1 MTIFLYQLAQAC
13 PHNVLHVLVALHAII
28 SGSVMVWKTLM
39 GVKMIMRAIWQV
51 SGEASVKYC
60 TLYLD
65 PVKMQ
70 VSLVA
75 MVLMECL

>member
-28 SGSVMVWKTLM
+28 SGSVMVWKMT
-39 GVKMIMRAIWQV
+39 MRVIWQV
-51 SGEASVKYC
+51 SGEVSVKYY

-65 PVKMQ
+65 PVRAIYMIYDNE
-70 VSLVA
+70 SYMA
-75 MVLMECL
+75 GIR

>member
-28 SGSVMVWKTLM
+28 SGSVMVW
-39 GVKMIMRAIWQV
+39 KMIMRAIWQV

>member
-1 MTIFLYQLAQAC
+1 
-13 PHNVLHVLVALHAII
+13 
-28 SGSVMVWKTLM
+28 M

>member
-28 SGSVMVWKTLM
+28 SGSVMVWKMT
-39 GVKMIMRAIWQV
+39 VRVIWQV
-51 SGEASVKYC
+51 HVSGEVSVKYC

-65 PVKMQ
+65 PVRAIYMI
-70 VSLVA
+70 
-75 MVLMECL
+75 

>member
-1 MTIFLYQLAQAC
+1 
-13 PHNVLHVLVALHAII
+13 
-28 SGSVMVWKTLM
+28 
-39 GVKMIMRAIWQV
+39 MRAIWQV